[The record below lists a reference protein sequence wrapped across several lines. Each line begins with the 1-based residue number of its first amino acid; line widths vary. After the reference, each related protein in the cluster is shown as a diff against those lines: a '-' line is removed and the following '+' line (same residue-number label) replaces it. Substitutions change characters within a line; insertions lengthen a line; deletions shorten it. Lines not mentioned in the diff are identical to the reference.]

1 MRGNGLRDTPAAW
14 RIESGPRERYIFSS
28 RRLLL
33 ATRRARRAEEEI
45 WWHLWGYKVY
55 VLTYS
60 RPYYNLLDARYTKAL
75 DNIKTLRKD
84 RVADLKAEK
93 ERLSSLS
100 LEKSHADKLKGRM
113 SDISSDIAAKEIE
126 RNELNE
132 RYNTVVAA
140 NAKFLETAT
149 KFREIFVKV
158 EALGEKKKRY
168 QEELDSARENLQEI
182 QGII

>member
-1 MRGNGLRDTPAAW
+1 LF
-14 RIESGPRERYIFSS
+14 Y
-28 RRLLL
+28 LLSFISFV
-33 ATRRARRAEEEI
+33 R
-45 WWHLWGYKVY
+45 
-55 VLTYS
+55 
-60 RPYYNLLDARYTKAL
+60 RYTKAL
-75 DNIKTLRKD
+75 DSIKSLRKD

-100 LEKSHADKLKGRM
+100 LEKSHADKLKSRM
-113 SDISSDIAAKEIE
+113 SDINSNIATKEID

-132 RYNTVVAA
+132 RYNAVVAS

-158 EALGEKKKRY
+158 EALGEKKSRY

-182 QGII
+182 QGIQNIRLRTSILMSMM